1 MINHPGSLSSPPG
14 GSDHGGTYNAA
25 TGEDLARLDLGR
37 QQRLG
42 MVEAVWGEHKSA
54 EQILAILQRLQ
65 AAGIQGLVTRVSAE
79 KAAAVLAAAESS
91 QPPSPP
97 ALSPD
102 AGGNNGDMNN
112 RANHGRNDGIN
123 AGHHLPPSA
132 APLKID
138 HQPEARLLL
147 CPPVTAASPAPEN
160 AEVIVV
166 CAGTSDRA
174 VALEAQLSLACHGIA
189 AALVVDVG
197 VAGLH
202 RLLDRLDQLRSARVL
217 IACAGME
224 GALPTVLAGLMPQPV
239 IAVPVSVGYGVSAG
253 GTAAL
258 HGMLASCAPGL
269 CVVNI
274 DNGYGAAMAAL
285 RILGVGRKG

>member
-1 MINHPGSLSSPPG
+1 
-14 GSDHGGTYNAA
+14 
-25 TGEDLARLDLGR
+25 
-37 QQRLG
+37 

-54 EQILAILQRLQ
+54 EQILAILQRLHT
-65 AAGIQGLVTRVSAE
+65 AGIQGLVTRVNAE
-79 KAAAVLAAAESS
+79 KAAAVLAAAD
-91 QPPSPP
+91 QATADNALTDDDAGHPSPCPGP
-97 ALSPD
+97 ALT
-102 AGGNNGDMNN
+102 
-112 RANHGRNDGIN
+112 I
-123 AGHHLPPSA
+123 GHH
-132 APLKID
+132 
-138 HQPEARLLL
+138 PEAQLLL

-166 CAGTSDRA
+166 CAGTSDRK

-202 RLLDRLDQLRSARVL
+202 RLLDQLDQLRSARVL

-224 GALPTVLAGLMPQPV
+224 GALPTVLAGLLPQPV

-253 GTAAL
+253 GIAAL

-285 RILGVGRKG
+285 RILGVGREG